1 MIFSVKQTFREI
13 NLSDFRR
20 TKTAI
25 LNILAAMNFEFLEIF
40 DIFKWE
46 IFQKLEFKASKMTKM
61 AVFDLLISGKLFLAA
76 LNFAFFGIF
85 DIFKCEIP
93 QKSKSKASKMEVF
106 DH

>member
-40 DIFKWE
+40 DIFKYKFRKKNKIQ
-46 IFQKLEFKASKMTKM
+46 IFKMIEM
-61 AVFDLLISGKLFLAA
+61 AVFDLLKSAKIDLA
-76 LNFAFFGIF
+76 
-85 DIFKCEIP
+85 
-93 QKSKSKASKMEVF
+93 
-106 DH
+106 